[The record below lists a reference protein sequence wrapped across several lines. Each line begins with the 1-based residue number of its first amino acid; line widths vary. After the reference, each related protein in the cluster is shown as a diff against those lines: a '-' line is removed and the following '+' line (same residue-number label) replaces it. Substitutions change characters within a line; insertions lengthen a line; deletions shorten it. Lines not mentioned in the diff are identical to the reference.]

1 MRNRV
6 YIVGMQKAKNNG
18 GLAALQQD
26 ITKLSAHFEQMPT
39 HHLDT
44 FVRDDLDAASYDEC
58 GGELQDDGQD
68 LGLKEEAQTASEYS
82 EAFAKAVKGAL
93 DARRLPPKYE
103 RKGLR
108 FSAAQNVA
116 CISPWKRSQ
125 IDVSLGQQGRFL
137 LRPCVDFISSLQP
150 KPMRYSMIAQFLAS
164 SQSEGTVTDHAVAD
178 IGQSCNRGAV
188 HLCGSLPSLASSS
201 KIFSFKKKRL
211 RLVF

>member
-68 LGLKEEAQTASEYS
+68 LGLKEEAP
-82 EAFAKAVKGAL
+82 
-93 DARRLPPKYE
+93 D
-103 RKGLR
+103 
-108 FSAAQNVA
+108 
-116 CISPWKRSQ
+116 
-125 IDVSLGQQGRFL
+125 SL
-137 LRPCVDFISSLQP
+137 
-150 KPMRYSMIAQFLAS
+150 
-164 SQSEGTVTDHAVAD
+164 
-178 IGQSCNRGAV
+178 
-188 HLCGSLPSLASSS
+188 
-201 KIFSFKKKRL
+201 
-211 RLVF
+211 